1 MAMQTSAKDLR
12 QRFDQHDAVVVT
24 IGGGEGAVAQR

>member
-1 MAMQTSAKDLR
+1 MQTSAKDVW

-24 IGGGEGAVAQR
+24 IGDGEGAVTQR